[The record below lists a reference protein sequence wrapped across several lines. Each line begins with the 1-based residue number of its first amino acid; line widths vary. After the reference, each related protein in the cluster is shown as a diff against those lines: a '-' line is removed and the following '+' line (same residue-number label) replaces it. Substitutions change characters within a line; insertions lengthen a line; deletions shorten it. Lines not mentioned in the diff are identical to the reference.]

1 MKVVDITQRRE
12 QRQKERDAE
21 SVRNTVRAIQDM
33 KDDIMVTLNAS
44 IDGLV
49 EAGMDEDKATM
60 VVMAYVSD
68 LVMGHDL
75 GHSLGHD
82 LDET

>member
-12 QRQKERDAE
+12 QKQRERDAE

-33 KDDIMVTLNAS
+33 KDDIMVALNTS

-68 LVMGHDL
+68 LIMGHDL
-75 GHSLGHD
+75 GHGLGPES
-82 LDET
+82 DEG